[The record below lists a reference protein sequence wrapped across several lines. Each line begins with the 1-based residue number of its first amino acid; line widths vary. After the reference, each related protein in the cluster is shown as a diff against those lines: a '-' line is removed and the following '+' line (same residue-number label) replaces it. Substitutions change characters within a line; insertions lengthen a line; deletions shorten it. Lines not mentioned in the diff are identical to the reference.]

1 LLTPQIACFCQIAN
15 RSLHFVCLFV
25 AHFPP
30 QTLYTY
36 PGNFRAFK
44 ILIAAEYNG
53 ITIDVPPFEMM
64 KDNKTPEFLA
74 MSPLG
79 KVPVLKTPQG
89 ALFESNAIARYVA
102 RMRRDT
108 ELYGTT
114 FFASAQVDSWIDFC
128 THELELAATMWLYP
142 VLGYMP
148 FNPAATAKAK
158 EDVIVGL
165 KTLEAALT
173 RATYLVGDKISL
185 ADIVVASALV
195 YPMKLLCDAAFRAP
209 FPNTMRWFMTMVNQA
224 EFKAVVGEVV
234 LCATEAQPAGG
245 APAAAPAKAA
255 PAKAADPA
263 AAAAAGGKEKAKKEK
278 GGGPKPDPAEIE
290 RMKAEAA
297 EKKKNAPPKEKKPDQ
312 PKKPK
317 EAKPAAEEDD
327 DGMPKPEKKA
337 PHPFAVLDK
346 EKPSA
351 FVMDTWKKIYSNCLG
366 DYKGAMK
373 QFWEL
378 YDAEGWSIHVG
389 RFKYNSEN
397 SVAFMCSNSIN
408 GFIQRSGEIRKWLF
422 GVHWVTGEEGVTP
435 LELTGCYFIRSQDI
449 EELKK
454 CNDDAEHYNW
464 YKVDTATAEGK
475 ALVEEMWCS
484 ADGKF
489 EFLEGKACVASSEF
503 K

>member
-1 LLTPQIACFCQIAN
+1 MAL
-15 RSLHFVCLFV
+15 
-25 AHFPP
+25 
-30 QTLYTY
+30 TLYTY

-53 ITIDVPPFEMM
+53 IAIDVPAFEMM

-142 VLGYMP
+142 VIGYMP

-173 RATYLVGDKISL
+173 TQTYLVGDKMSL

-195 YPMKLLCDAAFRAP
+195 YPMKLLMDASFRAP
-209 FPNTMRWFMTMVNQA
+209 FPNTMRWFNTCVNQP
-224 EFKAVVGEVV
+224 EFKAVIGEVV
-234 LCATEAQPAGG
+234 LCVTETAAPSAGG
-245 APAAAPAKAA
+245 AAPAKAPAAEKAAA
-255 PAKAADPA
+255 PAE
-263 AAAAAGGKEKAKKEK
+263 GGKKGKKDKKEK
-278 GGGPKPDPAEIE
+278 QPGGKPDAAEIE
-290 RMKAEAA
+290 RLKAEAA
-297 EKKKNAPPKEKKPDQ
+297 ERKKNAPPKEKKEE
-312 PKKPK
+312 PKKKK
-317 EAKPAAEEDD
+317 EAAPPVQQAPPA
-327 DGMPKPEKKA
+327 KKA
-337 PHPFAVLDK
+337 EHPYKIMDREA
-346 EKPSA
+346 PSDFDSDA
-351 FVMDTWKKIYSNCLG
+351 WKKIYSNCQG
-366 DYKGAMK
+366 DYAGAMK

-378 YDAEGWSIHVG
+378 HDSKGWSLHTC
-389 RFKYNSEN
+389 RYKYNSEN
-397 SVAFMCSNSIN
+397 GKAFMVSNAIN

-422 GVHWVTGEEGVTP
+422 GVMWVTGEEGLTP
-435 LELTGCYFIRSQDI
+435 LEISGCFLIRGQDVSQ
-449 EELKK
+449 LVAA
-454 CNDDAEHYNW
+454 NDDAEHYNW
-464 YKVDTATAEGK
+464 YKVDTDTDEGK
-475 ALVEEMWCS
+475 SLVHEMWCS
-484 ADGKF
+484 NDGKF
-489 EFLEGKACVASSEF
+489 EYLEGKKCIACSEF

>member
-1 LLTPQIACFCQIAN
+1 MAL
-15 RSLHFVCLFV
+15 
-25 AHFPP
+25 
-30 QTLYTY
+30 TLYTY

-44 ILIAAEYNG
+44 ILIAAEFNG
-53 ITIDVPPFEMM
+53 ISIDVPPFEMM

-148 FNPAATAKAK
+148 HNPAATAKAK

-165 KTLEAALT
+165 KTLEASLT
-173 RATYLVGDKISL
+173 SATYLVGDKISL
-185 ADIVVASALV
+185 ADIVVASALI

-209 FPNTMRWFMTMVNQA
+209 FPNTMRWFLTMVNQP

-234 LCATEAQPAGG
+234 LCATEATPAAAASGGG
-245 APAAAPAKAA
+245 ASAKPAAKAVPAAAPAAKAA
-255 PAKAADPA
+255 PAA
-263 AAAAAGGKEKAKKEK
+263 AAEGGKKDKKKEK

-290 RMKAEAA
+290 RLKAEAA

-312 PKKPK
+312 AKKVKAP
-317 EAKPAAEEDD
+317 KPAADDEDD
-327 DGMPKPEKKA
+327 EPKPEKKA
-337 PHPFAVLDK
+337 IHPFAVLDK
-346 EKPSA
+346 EKPSK
-351 FVMDTWKKIYSNCLG
+351 FGMDAWKKIYSNCGG
-366 DYKGAMK
+366 DYKGAMAR
-373 QFWEL
+373 FWDL

-397 SVAFMCSNSIN
+397 EVAFMCSNSIN

-422 GVHWVTGEEGVTP
+422 GVHWVTGEEGLTP
-435 LELTGCYFIRSQDI
+435 LEMTGCYFTRGQDVAA
-449 EELKK
+449 LKA

-484 ADGKF
+484 TDGKF